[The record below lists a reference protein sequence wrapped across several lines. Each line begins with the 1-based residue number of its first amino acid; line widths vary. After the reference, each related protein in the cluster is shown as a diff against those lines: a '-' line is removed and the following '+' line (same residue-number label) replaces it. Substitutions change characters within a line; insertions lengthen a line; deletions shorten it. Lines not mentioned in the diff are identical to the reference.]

1 MAKHSVNGGT
11 GRLFTA
17 RKSGF
22 GVSALYRIKPLLQN
36 ISHPEPGDFR
46 GLQEIEVS
54 PARGNITS
62 PEGTKFGQD
71 PPAEIPGSPGT
82 GVYQS
87 DSKNPPEHFKSNLL
101 IAPQICGQNNHII
114 QVVGGIKTKRRAN
127 VMAVQNT
134 GRELQQ
140 VR

>member
-1 MAKHSVNGGT
+1 MAKHSVNEGT
-11 GRLFTA
+11 GRLFSA

-22 GVSALYRIKPLLQN
+22 RVSALYRIKPLLQN

-62 PEGTKFGQD
+62 PEGTKVGED

-82 GVYQS
+82 GVYQTAKILMS
-87 DSKNPPEHFKSNLL
+87 PLSPICSLL
-101 IAPQICGQNNHII
+101 RRSVA
-114 QVVGGIKTKRRAN
+114 KR
-127 VMAVQNT
+127 T
-134 GRELQQ
+134 TLYKW
-140 VR
+140 